1 MSARAVLALVA
12 ALAGAGFAAEVEALA
27 IEGQGGGSEI
37 YVDTFSRVGTT
48 RPNSRG
54 GEDYHDSAGAP
65 AGRSVGSFTG
75 AIQFF
80 DSEGIYTGEMMPN
93 HSTGFDVFAADG
105 TYLGQTVTGFR
116 GVPEYF
122 DAKGRHLSYSLFL
135 LSVSDLR

>member
-1 MSARAVLALVA
+1 MSIRTGIALVA
-12 ALAGAGFAAEVEALA
+12 ALAGAGFAAEVEALSV
-27 IEGQGGGSEI
+27 EGRGGSSEI

-54 GEDYHDSAGAP
+54 GEDYQDSNGVP
-65 AGRSVGSFTG
+65 AGRSVTSFTG

-80 DSEGIYTGEMMPN
+80 DSEGVYTGEMVPN
-93 HSTGFDVFAADG
+93 HSTGFDVFSANG
-105 TYLGQTVTGFR
+105 TYLGQTITGFR

-122 DAKGRHLSYSLFL
+122 DAKGRHLNYSLFL